1 MILLDERSRVV
12 KGQVAVVTA
21 REPRK
26 LLKTIRRSR
35 SVPDRTVIHHHSR
48 ERQSWRSSAMGQ
60 FALPAPQ
67 PLQAGD
73 HLTPCGMM
81 AWPGRCPGSKVYFW
95 RMSQGSSAPT
105 LDPELTAVRR
115 AFDTAFQRMCEVTD
129 RDELRD
135 ELSNLLHHLYRLG
148 ELRSRRWGTNGQ
160 KLAEGDFNARVT
172 QVPGVLGI
180 LWIRSYDTHEIAAVS
195 KFKDVYSDFYTK
207 MYGVLVWQCIADMA
221 FVKLP
226 NAADRYMDYQS
237 NLENKPVL
245 DTLRSASDGLAA
257 LT

>member
-1 MILLDERSRVV
+1 
-12 KGQVAVVTA
+12 
-21 REPRK
+21 
-26 LLKTIRRSR
+26 
-35 SVPDRTVIHHHSR
+35 
-48 ERQSWRSSAMGQ
+48 
-60 FALPAPQ
+60 
-67 PLQAGD
+67 
-73 HLTPCGMM
+73 M
-81 AWPGRCPGSKVYFW
+81 AWPGRFPGSKAYFR
-95 RMSQGSSAPT
+95 RMSQGSNAPT

-115 AFDTAFQRMCEVTD
+115 AFDAAFQRMCEVTD

-172 QVPGVLGI
+172 QVPGVLGA
-180 LWIRSYDTHEIAAVS
+180 LWIRSYDTHEIATVS
-195 KFKDVYSDFYTK
+195 KFKDVYSGFYTK
-207 MYGVLVWQCIADMA
+207 MYGVLVWQCIGYMP

-226 NAADRYMDYQS
+226 KPADRYVDYQS

-245 DTLRSASDGLAA
+245 DTLRSAFDGLAA